1 MGIFRQEY
9 WSRWP
14 FLSPVD
20 HVLSELFSMTCPFLV
35 ALHDMAHGFTK
46 SCKPLC
52 HDKAVIREGAL
63 KNPLDYKEI
72 KSVNLK
78 GINPEYSL
86 EGLLLKLKLQHFGH
100 LMQRADSLEKTLM
113 LGEIEGNRRRAWQR
127 MRW

>member
-9 WSRWP
+9 WSRLP

-20 HVLSELFSMTCPFLV
+20 HILLELFSMTRPFWV
-35 ALHDMAHGFTK
+35 ALHGMAHGFTEL
-46 SCKPLC
+46 CKPLC
-52 HDKAVIREGAL
+52 HDKAVIHEGDL

-72 KSVNLK
+72 KSVNPK

-100 LMQRADSLEKTLM
+100 LIQRATHWKRPLCWERLKGI
-113 LGEIEGNRRRAWQR
+113 GEGHGRG
-127 MRW
+127 